1 MTAFIIYILKSTLCL
16 SAFYLL
22 YRLLFRGTTHFRFN
36 RRVLLLGLLV
46 CSLLPVVHFTLEEEL
61 PVHRSL
67 RMLDEALT
75 KVTLPQT
82 RQAEVGAVVSA
93 DVGESTFLYSRFFF
107 FLYVGGVLF
116 CFAPVFGGIH
126 PYVASD
132 KKRFCI
138 SRKWCMLDS
147 DGRQVSPFSWGN
159 YIVMNRKDYEA
170 YPLIR
175 LHEQMHVF
183 YGHSWDSLW
192 MQLLQVFHWFNPVVW
207 LWQKELRD
215 LHEYQADHGV
225 ISCGIDVKT
234 YQLLLVEKAVGTR
247 LYSMA
252 CGFDH
257 CSLKKRIT
265 MMMERKTPG
274 WKRLY
279 ILIAFP
285 LAAGAVFVFAQPK
298 VDAALQT
305 VVVRQAAICDSSSLN
320 MSVSAADY
328 AGLAPDAVAFDVYVN
343 QRNQLMIGVFDK
355 MDVVKLEGLADAV
368 SKRLVADFSS
378 RYAKNKEVPQIVAC
392 ITADRNAK
400 MGCVYETK
408 QQISR
413 GYELALRE
421 LSAEYSAELLQHSLS
436 NRIVYNPPR
445 SYGNPVAKVAD
456 KNKRLEGF
464 GITIFMEGEEKR
476 SLRDFTLQELE
487 SEIASLLERVDI
499 SKNVIS
505 IGLNVPKD
513 VQEGMVYDVKQVLR
527 KLYLLKVDVAH

>member
-93 DVGESTFLYSRFFF
+93 DAGESTFLYSRFFF
-107 FLYVGGVLF
+107 FLYVGGCSFVLLLF
-116 CFAPVFGGIH
+116 LAAYIRMWH
-126 PYVASD
+126 LIKSASVYRESGVCWIVTD
-132 KKRFCI
+132 
-138 SRKWCMLDS
+138 
-147 DGRQVSPFSWGN
+147 RQVSPFSWGN

-274 WKRLY
+274 WKHLY

-305 VVVRQAAICDSSSLN
+305 VVVRQAVMCDSSSLN

-436 NRIVYNPPR
+436 NWIVYNPPR

>member
-1 MTAFIIYILKSTLCL
+1 
-16 SAFYLL
+16 
-22 YRLLFRGTTHFRFN
+22 
-36 RRVLLLGLLV
+36 
-46 CSLLPVVHFTLEEEL
+46 
-61 PVHRSL
+61 
-67 RMLDEALT
+67 
-75 KVTLPQT
+75 
-82 RQAEVGAVVSA
+82 
-93 DVGESTFLYSRFFF
+93 
-107 FLYVGGVLF
+107 
-116 CFAPVFGGIH
+116 
-126 PYVASD
+126 
-132 KKRFCI
+132 
-138 SRKWCMLDS
+138 
-147 DGRQVSPFSWGN
+147 
-159 YIVMNRKDYEA
+159 
-170 YPLIR
+170 
-175 LHEQMHVF
+175 
-183 YGHSWDSLW
+183 
-192 MQLLQVFHWFNPVVW
+192 
-207 LWQKELRD
+207 
-215 LHEYQADHGV
+215 
-225 ISCGIDVKT
+225 
-234 YQLLLVEKAVGTR
+234 
-247 LYSMA
+247 
-252 CGFDH
+252 
-257 CSLKKRIT
+257 

-305 VVVRQAAICDSSSLN
+305 VVVRQAAMCDSSSLN

-368 SKRLVADFSS
+368 S
-378 RYAKNKEVPQIVAC
+378 IVAC

-487 SEIASLLERVDI
+487 SEIASLLERVDV